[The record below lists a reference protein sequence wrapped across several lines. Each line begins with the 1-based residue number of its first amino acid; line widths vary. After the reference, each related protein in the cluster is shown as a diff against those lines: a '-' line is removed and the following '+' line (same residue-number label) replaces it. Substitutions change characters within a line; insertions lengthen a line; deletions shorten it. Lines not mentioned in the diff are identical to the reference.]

1 MAYFGFHAFQS
12 FAEGEVTPEV
22 AHEIGVKLANELW
35 GDRFEV
41 VVSTHINT
49 KHIHNH
55 FCLNSVSFKDGKKY
69 YDTRGSYAIM
79 RNTSDRLCEE
89 YNLNVIQEK
98 ECPKSKLKYEN
109 FYKNEVQRSD
119 FYNTVKEDID
129 YAIGQAYSYNDFLG
143 IMKKLKYEVINR
155 SGKLSV
161 RPLDRKRNIRIE
173 RAFGE
178 DYSIQNITKKIFET
192 EEIREPFPE
201 ARVIKEKRRYT
212 YKSRTNPFIKKK
224 KVTGIRALYLYYC
237 YLFRVY
243 PQKPRT
249 NARRVISKELREE
262 IKKMDKISNEAEFL
276 HKTGIQTE
284 EELLKYKSSS
294 ITNKNELK
302 SKRAN
307 LWKKYHRAKTE
318 NEKQEILQTINELTK
333 EIDKLKY
340 EQEMIEDIESRIPQ
354 MKQNIKE
361 LEGKE
366 KSKQEKSK
374 ERSE

>member
-41 VVSTHINT
+41 VVTTHLNT
-49 KHIHNH
+49 NHIHNH

-69 YDTRGSYAIM
+69 YDNRNTYAVM

-89 YNLNVIQEK
+89 YNLSVIKEK
-98 ECPKSKLKYEN
+98 ASPKSKLKYDN
-109 FYKNEVQRSD
+109 FYKNEVQKSSQ
-119 FYNTVKEDID
+119 YNTVKEDID
-129 YAIGQAYSYNDFLG
+129 YAIGQAYSYNDFLN
-143 IMKKLKYEVINR
+143 IMSKLKYEVINR

-178 DYSIQNITKKIFET
+178 EYSIKNITERIFT
-192 EEIREPFPE
+192 TQEIREPFPE
-201 ARVIKEKRRYT
+201 ARVTKKIRRYT

-243 PQKPRT
+243 PQKPT
-249 NARRVISKELREE
+249 NNTRKVISKELREE

-284 EELLKYKSSS
+284 QELFAYKSSS

-318 NEKQEILQTINELTK
+318 SEKQEILQTINELTK

>member
-12 FAEGEVTPEV
+12 FAEGEVKPEV

-69 YDTRGSYAIM
+69 YDNRNTYAVM

-89 YNLNVIQEK
+89 YNLSVIKEK
-98 ECPKSKLKYEN
+98 ASPKSKLKYDN
-109 FYKNEVQRSD
+109 FYKNEVQSSD

-161 RPLDRKRNIRIE
+161 RPVDRKRNIRIE

-178 DYSIQNITKKIFET
+178 DYSIQNITKRIFET

-201 ARVIKEKRRYT
+201 ARVIKEKRKYT

-224 KVTGIRALYLYYC
+224 KVKGIRALYLYYC

-243 PQKPRT
+243 PQKPRVNT
-249 NARRVISKELREE
+249 RRVISKELREE

-276 HKTGIQTE
+276 HQTGIQTE

>member
-69 YDTRGSYAIM
+69 YDNRNTYAVM

-89 YNLNVIQEK
+89 YKLSVIKEK
-98 ECPKSKLKYEN
+98 ASPKSKLKYDN
-109 FYKNEVQRSD
+109 FYKNEVQSSD

-161 RPLDRKRNIRIE
+161 RPVDRKRNIRIE

-178 DYSIQNITKKIFET
+178 DYSIQNITKRIFET

-201 ARVIKEKRRYT
+201 ARVIKEKRKYT

-224 KVTGIRALYLYYC
+224 KVKGIRALYLYYC

-243 PQKPRT
+243 PQKPRVNT
-249 NARRVISKELREE
+249 RRVISKELREE

-276 HKTGIQTE
+276 HQTGIQTE

-294 ITNKNELK
+294 ITNK
-302 SKRAN
+302 
-307 LWKKYHRAKTE
+307 
-318 NEKQEILQTINELTK
+318 NELTK